1 MRSGFFMGTQSIIIA
16 LMIPIMFIVLG
27 VIVYKYY
34 HGNHLS
40 DIYNYLFVA
49 VIVVSFVGAFLKD
62 EFVKESKIMSS
73 NIVELNDFYE
83 IKREETIFLDYA
95 VYRKNEKEL
104 EYVDIKYKGYDD
116 YVFDKIADGDKIVAT
131 DRIDGYD
138 IGYSKDY
145 IYISKDRNILKT
157 NIIRDVHEF
166 VRKLNW

>member
-1 MRSGFFMGTQSIIIA
+1 M
-16 LMIPIMFIVLG
+16 
-27 VIVYKYY
+27 
-34 HGNHLS
+34 
-40 DIYNYLFVA
+40 
-49 VIVVSFVGAFLKD
+49 
-62 EFVKESKIMSS
+62 
-73 NIVELNDFYE
+73 
-83 IKREETIFLDYA
+83 DYA